1 MTRQDQLF
9 SEQEYLQSAIVKAGS
24 LPHSEVSGLG
34 LPHSEVSGLGI
45 LTIRRE
51 PLTSYY

>member
-1 MTRQDQLF
+1 MTRQEQLF

-34 LPHSEVSGLGI
+34 I

-51 PLTSYY
+51 PLREDFKNVLADLFR